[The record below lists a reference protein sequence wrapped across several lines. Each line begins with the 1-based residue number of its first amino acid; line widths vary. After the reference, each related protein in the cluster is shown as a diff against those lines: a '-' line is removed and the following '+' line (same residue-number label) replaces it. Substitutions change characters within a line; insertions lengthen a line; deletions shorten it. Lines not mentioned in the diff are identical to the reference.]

1 MNGFVDIHQHLVW
14 GVDDGAKTIED
25 SVALL
30 RCCADQGIRIII
42 ATPHFLSGI
51 EPFPYKKFKEHFL
64 KLRRI
69 CKEEGIP
76 IKLLPGAEVFYTAN
90 TLNMLLDGRVP
101 TLNGTRFILVEFN
114 ESVTW
119 KGFEKA
125 VRDLFNN
132 GYRPIVAHIER
143 YPAVY
148 SHRRQL
154 RLLKEETRAKF
165 QMNCGSIINPRSL
178 RQKRFTESMLKERLI
193 DAVATDSHNMEY
205 RPPNMLRAYG
215 ILKDKYGSEY
225 AYRLTHFGF

>member
-51 EPFPYKKFKEHFL
+51 EPFPYKKYKQHFL
-64 KLRRI
+64 QLKRI

-132 GYRPIVAHIER
+132 GYRPIVAHIEIPR
-143 YPAVY
+143 GLFSPQTVKT
-148 SHRRQL
+148 SQRGDKGKIPDEL
-154 RLLKEETRAKF
+154 RLDYQSEKLKAEE
-165 QMNCGSIINPRSL
+165 I
-178 RQKRFTESMLKERLI
+178 
-193 DAVATDSHNMEY
+193 Y
-205 RPPNMLRAYG
+205 R
-215 ILKDKYGSEY
+215 
-225 AYRLTHFGF
+225 